1 MEENKKNET
10 INKEQI
16 VQADNKI
23 VTYSTSEGEKLDLLE
38 IIENFLCQSCVRI

>member
-1 MEENKKNET
+1 MEENIKNET

-23 VTYSTSEGEKLDLLE
+23 VTQKQSISNLFPFYQFSLYSV
-38 IIENFLCQSCVRI
+38 F